1 MATLS
6 IEAALANAI
15 RLLGSV
21 SDTARLDAEVLLA
34 HSIGKNRAFL
44 RAWPERLLRAEE
56 EQCFRAYVAQR
67 AHGVPVAYLTGE
79 REFWSRSFHVSPE
92 VLIPRPETEL
102 LVELAIEAIRR
113 ENRPRILDLGTG
125 SGAIAVTLA
134 LECPEAEVWAVEVSE
149 PALAVARRN
158 AAELGAK
165 AIRFLHGSWLGPL
178 PANVRFDLI
187 VSNPPY
193 IGPADPHLLSGDVR
207 YEPRQALVSADNG
220 LQDITLIAES
230 ARQALTSGGRLMFE
244 HGYDQAATVADI
256 LNDLGYRDIRH
267 YRDMQGH
274 ERVTAARH
282 GAQD

>member
-1 MATLS
+1 VATLS

-15 RLLGSV
+15 RLLDSV

-44 RAWPERLLRAEE
+44 RAWPERLLRPED
-56 EQCFRAYVAQR
+56 QQRFLDCVTQR
-67 AHGVPVAYLTGE
+67 ARGVPVAYLTGE
-79 REFWSRSFHVSPE
+79 REFWSRPFHVSPE

-113 ENRPRILDLGTG
+113 ENRLRILDLGTG

-134 LECPEAEVWAVEVSE
+134 LECPAAEVWAVDVSE
-149 PALAVARRN
+149 PALRVARRN

-165 AIRFLHGSWLGPL
+165 TIRFLQGCWLGPL

-193 IGPADPHLLSGDVR
+193 ISPADPHLLSGDVR
-207 YEPRQALVSADNG
+207 YEPRQALVSADDG

-230 ARQALTSGGRLMFE
+230 ARQALTSSGRLMFE
-244 HGYDQAATVADI
+244 HGYDQAAAVADI
-256 LNDLGYRDIRH
+256 LNGLGYRDIRH
-267 YRDMQGH
+267 YRDLQGH

-282 GAQD
+282 SAPD